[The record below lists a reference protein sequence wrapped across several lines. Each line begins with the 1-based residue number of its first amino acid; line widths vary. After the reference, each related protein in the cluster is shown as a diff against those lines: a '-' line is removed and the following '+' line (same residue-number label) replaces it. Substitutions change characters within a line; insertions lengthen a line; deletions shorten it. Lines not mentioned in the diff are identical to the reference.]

1 MLATGFLPLSET
13 MKGLRAERV
22 GVVMLRLVTVVG
34 LLAGVSAAM
43 AAPVRM
49 SGDEIKRAMPG
60 ALLEIDTPLRMT
72 IPVRVGTNG
81 LMSGEAGALGLTL
94 GATKDRG
101 RWWTEGDKLCM
112 KWFRWFDA
120 KPRCMVLHREGNR
133 VHWSEASG
141 ERGTA
146 TITEA
151 KPVIAAATATKPKRP
166 PARPAAPA
174 VADKRPVA
182 PRQQVA
188 AAPVPEP
195 EPKAATAA
203 ASDAQKPIVVASADV
218 PAVRNGYE
226 PVEPVVPPR
235 FTTAAL
241 GEWLKSALTPK
252 EPEPYRL
259 GVGADVAT
267 SNAVEGSPEMPQIL
281 NSAAAQEN
289 ARQSVATASIDTRS
303 YDVDSDMETPPAVA
317 PQARRRQPAADAR
330 AANNRRP
337 SSFRVSNVQIGDR
350 LNVRTG
356 PSEYHPRIGAIGPD
370 GRGVRIIG
378 ACRNLWCPV
387 QYGRLKGWVNRYYLA
402 EERPTQGA
410 WNTP

>member
-1 MLATGFLPLSET
+1 
-13 MKGLRAERV
+13 
-22 GVVMLRLVTVVG
+22 MLRVVAVVG
-34 LLAGVSAAM
+34 LLGGMSAAV

-49 SGDEIKRAMPG
+49 SGEEIKRAMPG

-72 IPVRVGTNG
+72 IPVKVGTNG

-120 KPRCMVLHREGNR
+120 KPRCMVLRREGNR

-141 ERGTA
+141 ESGTA

-151 KPVIAAATATKPKRP
+151 KPVVAAASSKPKAKPKQTQQPAAKP
-166 PARPAAPA
+166 PA
-174 VADKRPVA
+174 PVVDVQP
-182 PRQQVA
+182 PRVA
-188 AAPVPEP
+188 AAPVLQP
-195 EPKAATAA
+195 EPKSATVAR
-203 ASDAQKPIVVASADV
+203 SDGDAQKPIVVASAEL
-218 PAVRNGYE
+218 PAGRTGYE
-226 PVEPVVPPR
+226 PAEPVVPPR

-241 GEWLKSALTPK
+241 GEWLKAALTPK

-259 GVGADVAT
+259 GMGTEENAT
-267 SNAVEGSPEMPQIL
+267 ATDAGEGSPQMPKIL
-281 NSAAAQEN
+281 NSAASEQNGAG
-289 ARQSVATASIDTRS
+289 QSVASAANASATHDDGDDTVAAPTRAR
-303 YDVDSDMETPPAVA
+303 DVQPPQPSHGTRRVVT
-317 PQARRRQPAADAR
+317 ARRMV
-330 AANNRRP
+330 
-337 SSFRVSNVQIGDR
+337 SFRVSNVQYGDR

-356 PSEYHPRIGAIGPD
+356 PSEYHPRIGAIAPD
-370 GRGVRIIG
+370 GRGVRITG
-378 ACRNLWCPV
+378 ACRNLWCPI

-402 EERPTQGA
+402 EERPTRGA

>member
-1 MLATGFLPLSET
+1 M
-13 MKGLRAERV
+13 
-22 GVVMLRLVTVVG
+22 MLRLVTVVG

-49 SGDEIKRAMPG
+49 SGEEIKRAMPG

-72 IPVRVGTNG
+72 IPVKVGTNG
-81 LMSGEAGALGLTL
+81 LMSAEAGALGLTL

-120 KPRCMVLHREGNR
+120 KPRCMALRREGNR

-141 ERGTA
+141 ESGTA

-151 KPVIAAATATKPKRP
+151 KPVVAAVTAKPKQ
-166 PARPAAPA
+166 APA
-174 VADKRPVA
+174 RPVA
-182 PRQQVA
+182 PVAEKQPIAPPQQTA
-188 AAPVPEP
+188 AAPAPQP
-195 EPKAATAA
+195 EPKQPAPTTIAAG
-203 ASDAQKPIVVASADV
+203 DANNQEEIVVASADV
-218 PAVRNGYE
+218 PAARNGYE
-226 PVEPVVPPR
+226 PVEPAVPPR

-259 GVGADVAT
+259 GMNAEASASD
-267 SNAVEGSPEMPQIL
+267 AVEGSPEMPQIL
-281 NSAAAQEN
+281 NSEAAQQNAARQRVASAANVTRPYDDIADTESEPAAAPEVR
-289 ARQSVATASIDTRS
+289 RQQPATDTR
-303 YDVDSDMETPPAVA
+303 
-317 PQARRRQPAADAR
+317 QAS
-330 AANNRRP
+330 NRRLA
-337 SSFRVSNVQIGDR
+337 SFRVSNVQIGDR

-370 GRGVRIIG
+370 GRGVRIVG